1 MSLKKLRD
9 GPTTADDGHGKD
21 AEHVS
26 IINLR
31 ALLEG
36 MSTTAHQADPET
48 GSDSELE
55 WKKNAQGFKMKRIGS
70 KEWTVRSIL

>member
-31 ALLEG
+31 ALLVG
-36 MSTTAHQADPET
+36 MSTTVHQADPEA
-48 GSDSELE
+48 GSDSEFARG
-55 WKKNAQGFKMKRIGS
+55 KTAQGFKRRRIDS